1 MEAAVQG
8 MKLGAYDFLFKPA
21 DFDDLTEKLNKARKR
36 KHDQE
41 EKIRAAEADML
52 LRTSK
57 I

>member
-1 MEAAVQG
+1 

>member
-1 MEAAVQG
+1 

-21 DFDDLTEKLNKARKR
+21 DFDDLIEKLNKARER

-41 EKIRAAEADML
+41 EKIRSAEADML